1 MAWGIVAMKEGN
13 EVWVPNGQL
22 LHPLQVLLI
31 NGLNLMVGGAVDKW
45 HGRALLF
52 LFVLG
57 LKPTP
62 PERVRNIA

>member
-31 NGLNLMVGGAVDKW
+31 NGPNLIVGGAVDKW
-45 HGRALLF
+45 HGRAHLF
-52 LFVLG
+52 
-57 LKPTP
+57 
-62 PERVRNIA
+62 